1 MLVVPGAFTE
11 PFPDDLLGGLLK
23 DWVATLPG
31 ELMLGTRV
39 AIESGQGPPA
49 DTDALSAAHFAGN
62 ALVGSSVA
70 GGAADAYTDFRVHA
84 DGLGR
89 LLVINRAMSPRE
101 TGRILQG
108 LLEVDT
114 YRMLAL
120 LALPVARELGPATAR
135 CEGVLAEITGQL
147 ATAAPADE
155 PLLLERLTRL
165 EAEIDRRESVSDF
178 RFGAADAYYE
188 LVRRRVAELRESRL
202 SGLQTLQE
210 FTERRLAPAMNTCR
224 AMAARQKS
232 LSERVARATQ
242 LLSTR
247 VGVTREAQNQALLES
262 MNRRGALQLRLQ
274 GTVEGLSVAAIT
286 YYLVG
291 LVRYGCEAVEELG
304 YAIPTAAIVVAA
316 IPVSAGLVWL
326 GVRRVRRLAGV

>member
-1 MLVVPGAFTE
+1 
-11 PFPDDLLGGLLK
+11 
-23 DWVATLPG
+23 
-31 ELMLGTRV
+31 
-39 AIESGQGPPA
+39 
-49 DTDALSAAHFAGN
+49 
-62 ALVGSSVA
+62 
-70 GGAADAYTDFRVHA
+70 
-84 DGLGR
+84 
-89 LLVINRAMSPRE
+89 
-101 TGRILQG
+101 
-108 LLEVDT
+108 
-114 YRMLAL
+114 
-120 LALPVARELGPATAR
+120 
-135 CEGVLAEITGQL
+135 
-147 ATAAPADE
+147 
-155 PLLLERLTRL
+155 
-165 EAEIDRRESVSDF
+165 
-178 RFGAADAYYE
+178 
-188 LVRRRVAELRESRL
+188 
-202 SGLQTLQE
+202 
-210 FTERRLAPAMNTCR
+210 MNTCR